1 MMFRINDNWE
11 FVEEFSDAFLR
22 GEGEGIP
29 IRIPHT
35 VKELPLHYA
44 DSLAYQMVSGYRRKI
59 NITKEMEGKDIF
71 LEFGAVGHEA
81 IVYLNG
87 KEVGSH
93 HNGYTKFRIDITD
106 AVEYGKENLLVVKVD
121 SRESLNIPPFGYV
134 IDYLTY
140 GGIYRDVYLDIKEK
154 KRIEDVYLTTPTL
167 HSIVLD
173 LHYKGDVKDEEVYVR
188 VLDAEGNCVIE
199 EKEKCERKFMYTL
212 KDAHPW
218 SIDDPYLYRCIL
230 ELGKDQ
236 YAFNFGIRTIRVTEK
251 QFYLNDEPIF
261 LRGLNRH
268 QSYPYV
274 GYAVSDSLQRE
285 DARILKEELHVN
297 TVRTSHYP
305 QSHAFIEAC
314 DRLGLLVF
322 TEIPGWQHIGDE
334 EWKKQAIQNVREM
347 IQEYR
352 QHPSIVIWG
361 VRINESQDDDAL
373 YRITNDV
380 AHQMDPTRPTSGV
393 RFLEKS
399 HLFED
404 IYAYNDFSHNGIT
417 PGVKPKRMVMEDTK
431 HPLLISESNGHM
443 YPTKNYDSWEKRQEH
458 ALRHARVLN
467 GAMSDKE
474 HIGCIQW
481 CMFDYATH
489 KDFGSGDRICYHGV
503 LDSFRNPKLAAS
515 LYASQQDEELVF
527 AFGSTMDI
535 GDYPAGRIDKMY
547 AFTNADEVRLYK
559 NEQFV
564 KTYKE
569 SEFKGLLHGPIA
581 IDDRIGELL
590 QSQEGYDNK
599 KAGIIHDALL
609 DAGKYGIDKMPVA
622 SKAKLAYAMMHY
634 KMPYSE
640 GVRLFN
646 TYVGGWGEGNTE
658 WKFEVVKDGEVKK
671 TVYRKA
677 NTDLHLE
684 VKVSH
689 TTLIE
694 SDTYDMSAI
703 RLRLL
708 DGVDVVASYAQYPVN
723 LKVEGPI
730 EIVGPKC
737 ITLEGGMGGT
747 YIRTIGEIG
756 VAKLWIEIE
765 GIAKEEVNVKIQR
778 G

>member
-1 MMFRINDNWE
+1 
-11 FVEEFSDAFLR
+11 
-22 GEGEGIP
+22 
-29 IRIPHT
+29 
-35 VKELPLHYA
+35 
-44 DSLAYQMVSGYRRKI
+44 
-59 NITKEMEGKDIF
+59 
-71 LEFGAVGHEA
+71 
-81 IVYLNG
+81 
-87 KEVGSH
+87 
-93 HNGYTKFRIDITD
+93 
-106 AVEYGKENLLVVKVD
+106 
-121 SRESLNIPPFGYV
+121 
-134 IDYLTY
+134 
-140 GGIYRDVYLDIKEK
+140 
-154 KRIEDVYLTTPTL
+154 
-167 HSIVLD
+167 
-173 LHYKGDVKDEEVYVR
+173 
-188 VLDAEGNCVIE
+188 
-199 EKEKCERKFMYTL
+199 
-212 KDAHPW
+212 
-218 SIDDPYLYRCIL
+218 
-230 ELGKDQ
+230 
-236 YAFNFGIRTIRVTEK
+236 
-251 QFYLNDEPIF
+251 
-261 LRGLNRH
+261 
-268 QSYPYV
+268 
-274 GYAVSDSLQRE
+274 
-285 DARILKEELHVN
+285 
-297 TVRTSHYP
+297 
-305 QSHAFIEAC
+305 
-314 DRLGLLVF
+314 
-322 TEIPGWQHIGDE
+322 
-334 EWKKQAIQNVREM
+334 
-347 IQEYR
+347 
-352 QHPSIVIWG
+352 
-361 VRINESQDDDAL
+361 
-373 YRITNDV
+373 
-380 AHQMDPTRPTSGV
+380 
-393 RFLEKS
+393 
-399 HLFED
+399 
-404 IYAYNDFSHNGIT
+404 
-417 PGVKPKRMVMEDTK
+417 
-431 HPLLISESNGHM
+431 
-443 YPTKNYDSWEKRQEH
+443 
-458 ALRHARVLN
+458 
-467 GAMSDKE
+467 
-474 HIGCIQW
+474 
-481 CMFDYATH
+481 
-489 KDFGSGDRICYHGV
+489 
-503 LDSFRNPKLAAS
+503 
-515 LYASQQDEELVF
+515 
-527 AFGSTMDI
+527 
-535 GDYPAGRIDKMY
+535 MY

-756 VAKLWIEIE
+756 VSKLWIEIE